1 MTPDFDQVEAYL
13 NGGPAPTFENC
24 RVWAQTDVAM
34 AMSTY
39 EELFGS
45 TG

>member
-1 MTPDFDQVEAYL
+1 VEAYL
-13 NGGPAPTFENC
+13 NGGPAPTFEYH
-24 RVWAQTDVAM
+24 RLWAQTDIAM

-45 TG
+45 TE